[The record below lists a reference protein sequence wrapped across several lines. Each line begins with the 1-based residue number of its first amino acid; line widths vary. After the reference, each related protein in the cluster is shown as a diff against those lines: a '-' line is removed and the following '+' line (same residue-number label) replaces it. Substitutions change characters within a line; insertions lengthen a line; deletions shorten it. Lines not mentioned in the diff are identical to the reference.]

1 MLLIVIITIGDC
13 LLRVHRTQYRCCI
26 LRVVLACTILQMH
39 YSPSK
44 LGNTMH
50 LLCNRNQSCCGI
62 VISAG
67 APLMQAH
74 LKTEIFDL
82 INIKEENSAE

>member
-1 MLLIVIITIGDC
+1 MLHTT
-13 LLRVHRTQYRCCI
+13 RVSMHNN
-26 LRVVLACTILQMH
+26 ADH

-50 LLCNRNQSCCGI
+50 LLCNRNRSCCSI

-82 INIKEENSAE
+82 INIKGENSAE

>member
-26 LRVVLACTILQMH
+26 LHVVLACTILH
-39 YSPSK
+39 
-44 LGNTMH
+44 TMH